1 MFWYICI
8 CVLTKLAER
17 CLEIVPLQ
25 RFCED
30 YHRWFGRRSWLLP
43 KMETGFTQL
52 FTCGS
57 WLEFTQSL
65 FLLTSHPDL
74 PHPTPHFP
82 TPHPHRVSNCTL
94 FFPLSFQPI
103 LNPWFLLCLFPYGYY
118 MFIQCISSWST
129 PSVIYNVAVTFDAF
143 RQSRSANSVNIFHRF
158 LCHSSYGGFDSQ
170 RHWRRFMSFSI

>member
-17 CLEIVPLQ
+17 CLEFVPLQ

-43 KMETGFTQL
+43 KTETDFTQL

-74 PHPTPHFP
+74 PHPPTSPHLTP
-82 TPHPHRVSNCTL
+82 TALAVVLS
-94 FFPLSFQPI
+94 FFPLSFQPM

-118 MFIQCISSWST
+118 MVIQCISSWST
-129 PSVIYNVAVTFDAF
+129 PSVIYNVAVIFDAF

-158 LCHSSYGGFDSQ
+158 LCHSSCGSFDSQ
-170 RHWRRFMSFSI
+170 RLRRSFMSFSI